1 MTNLHIN
8 LITNN
13 PREQKVKEILL
24 KLLNKFDL
32 NKYIITK
39 QINIESGVIPHSHP
53 ILTLNTISLDDHYIL
68 SVFIHEQMH
77 WYYNNRKDELKN
89 TLPKL
94 KKEYKDVPCELPL
107 GARNKKS
114 TYLHIIIN
122 FSEYKALI
130 SILGKKES
138 KNILLSKPYYTWIY
152 KIVVNYY
159 TKSSKLIN
167 I

>member
-1 MTNLHIN
+1 MIKLHIN

-13 PREQKVKEILL
+13 HREQKVKEILL
-24 KLLNKFDL
+24 KLLNKYDL

-39 QINIESGVIPHSHP
+39 TINIQSRVIPHSHP
-53 ILTLNTISLDDHYIL
+53 ILTLNTISFDEHYVL

-77 WYYNNRKDELKN
+77 WYYNNRKDEFKN
-89 TLPKL
+89 ILSKL
-94 KKEYKDVPCELPL
+94 KKEYKNIPCELPL

-122 FSEYKALI
+122 FLEYKALI

-138 KNILLSKPYYTWIY
+138 KKILLSKPYYTWVY
-152 KIVVNYY
+152 KIIVKDY
-159 TKSSKLIN
+159 TKLSKLIN